1 MAGTPS
7 NSMNLNST
15 VSGLVNWNG
24 VALMSSTAL
33 TQYSTLSAA
42 SSNTV
47 NNIDP
52 GSAGQVLTSNGAS
65 AQPTYQTP
73 GSLPPNSVVQLV
85 DDFICGTEP
94 GNLFGWNQAGNFH
107 PYPGTATNP
116 GICQLIG
123 GTSGIY
129 FGGTQ
134 QDNMSPADSILIG
147 NGSLVLNFVIDIF
160 ALSDDTDTYAQYTG
174 IFNTAPFINLTGFG
188 PDSGVYFQYTNSVD
202 SGNWQ
207 IVVNNNGTSTVQD
220 SGVPATTGFHN
231 YGISINATA
240 TSATFFIDG
249 VQVGTP
255 ITTNFPVDPI
265 APGMVRVPSAG
276 TDPSWLIDLF
286 YMTLSLTTPR

>member
-1 MAGTPS
+1 MSGFENDVLVAS
-7 NSMNLNST
+7 NVNFNNSAPKPHT
-15 VSGLVNWNG
+15 GIITTDGQLLIG
-24 VALMSSTAL
+24 STA
-33 TQYSTLSAA
+33 SPK
-42 SSNTV
+42 
-47 NNIDP
+47 IR
-52 GSAGQVLTSNGAS
+52 AGVLTSPDAS
-65 AQPTYQTP
+65 VTIGYDAPNITLQAS
-73 GSLPPNSVVQLV
+73 GSAPNPAAVVQLV
-85 DDFICGTEP
+85 DDFICGQEP
-94 GNLFGWNQAGNFH
+94 GNLFGWNQSGNFH
-107 PYPGTATNP
+107 PFPGTANNP
-116 GICQLIG
+116 GICQFLG

-134 QDNMSPADSILIG
+134 QDNTSPADSILIG
-147 NGSLVLNFVIDIF
+147 HGSLVLNFVIDIV

-231 YGISINATA
+231 YGISINADA

-255 ITTNFPVDPI
+255 ITTNFPVVPI

-276 TDPSWLIDLF
+276 TDPSWLVDLF
-286 YMTLSLTTPR
+286 YMTLNLTTSR